1 VNLAEKTAMIEG
13 LTKTFNENPHI
24 IVAGFKG
31 LSANQANVLRR
42 KIDETGGS
50 CRVIRNRLAKRAA
63 VGTPAEAL
71 IDEFEGPCVV
81 LTHVDDPVAIA
92 KALVGFAKENP
103 CVAAR
108 AGLIDG
114 KALID
119 PDAVMQLS
127 RMAGLP
133 ELRAQL
139 LALFQTPATMLVRLL
154 GTPATQLAR
163 IVDANREKQEAS
175 GEAPPVN

>member
-1 VNLAEKTAMIEG
+1 MDRAEKDAMIEG
-13 LTKTFNENPHI
+13 LSKTFTENPHI
-24 IVAGFKG
+24 IVASFRG

-63 VGTPAEAL
+63 AGTPAEAL
-71 IDEFEGPCVV
+71 IDEFEGPCALLSHVEDPVV
-81 LTHVDDPVAIA
+81 LA
-92 KALVGFAKENP
+92 KALVGFAKKNP
-103 CVAAR
+103 QVVAK
-108 AGLIDG
+108 AGLIDA

-119 PDAVMQLS
+119 IDAVLQLS
-127 RMAGLP
+127 KMAGLP

-163 IVDANREKQEAS
+163 VIDANREKQEEG
-175 GEAPPVN
+175 GE

>member
-1 VNLAEKTAMIEG
+1 MNRAEKNAMIEG
-13 LTKTFNENPHI
+13 LTKTFNDNPHI
-24 IVAGFKG
+24 IVAGFRG

-63 VGTPAEAL
+63 VGTPAEVL
-71 IDEFEGPCVV
+71 IGEFEGPCAV
-81 LTHVDDPVAIA
+81 LTHVDDPVVLA
-92 KALVGFAKENP
+92 KALVGFAKKNP
-103 CVAAR
+103 HVVAR
-108 AGLIDG
+108 AGLIDA

-119 PDAVMQLS
+119 VDAVMQLS
-127 RMAGLP
+127 KMAGLP

-154 GTPATQLAR
+154 GTPGTQLAR
-163 IVDANREKQEAS
+163 VVDANREKQEAS
-175 GEAPPVN
+175 GESSPVN

>member
-1 VNLAEKTAMIEG
+1 
-13 LTKTFNENPHI
+13 
-24 IVAGFKG
+24 VASFSG

-71 IDEFEGPCVV
+71 IGEFEGPCA
-81 LTHVDDPVAIA
+81 LLSHVDDPVVLA
-92 KALVGFAKENP
+92 KALAGFAEENP
-103 CVAAR
+103 HVAAR
-108 AGLIDG
+108 AGLIDA

-119 PDAVMQLS
+119 VDGVMQLS
-127 RMAGLP
+127 KMAGLP
-133 ELRAQL
+133 ETRARL

-154 GTPATQLAR
+154 GTPGTQLAR
-163 IVDANREKQEAS
+163 VIDANREKQ
-175 GEAPPVN
+175 GEGGE